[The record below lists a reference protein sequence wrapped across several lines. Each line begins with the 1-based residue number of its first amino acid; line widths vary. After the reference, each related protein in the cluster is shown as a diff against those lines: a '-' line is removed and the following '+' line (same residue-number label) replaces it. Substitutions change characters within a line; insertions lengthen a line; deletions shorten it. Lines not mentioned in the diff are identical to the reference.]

1 MCINEFLLSA
11 IIIIIILIVVV
22 VVILILVVVV
32 VVVVVIIII
41 IIIFFIIFIRTLWL
55 CSTDEYAFVFIVSES
70 PSLTL
75 EHWVYIFLL
84 IDFRCESY
92 VGRHG
97 GPQDLLLASNCMH
110 VSNNSRP
117 KQNILIFKHIR
128 VLKINTKQ
136 QNVYKYY
143 KSATRIEWGV

>member
-22 VVILILVVVV
+22 VVVVVILILVVVV
-32 VVVVVIIII
+32 VAFVVVVVIIII
-41 IIIFFIIFIRTLWL
+41 IIIIIIIFIIFIRTLWL

-117 KQNILIFKHIR
+117 KQNILIF
-128 VLKINTKQ
+128 
-136 QNVYKYY
+136 
-143 KSATRIEWGV
+143 